1 MAILYGCQLTWMRL
15 DYGRNQATRGNP
27 IRYTRE
33 YKLHAEVSLVQL
45 KLSLSTLP
53 SLCLQESSANANDT
67 NIFCADDA
75 NNKQGLFYMYSGVAR
90 SYRTFETG
98 WGNTHWNWQMSTKDH
113 VAFLLHLAP
122 LYEKLYKRSI
132 LICLLCCKYVC
143 VAKACIPPYWK
154 LTTPPSISV
163 WLSKVNEIKSMV
175 DVIATSN
182 IERNNFIK
190 PGSVGLTLL
199 ALQNIKPWWP
209 VQSIMVPISFPSP
222 NTPPFLPYPPWI
234 KVKV

>member
-1 MAILYGCQLTWMRL
+1 
-15 DYGRNQATRGNP
+15 
-27 IRYTRE
+27 
-33 YKLHAEVSLVQL
+33 
-45 KLSLSTLP
+45 
-53 SLCLQESSANANDT
+53 
-67 NIFCADDA
+67 
-75 NNKQGLFYMYSGVAR
+75 
-90 SYRTFETG
+90 
-98 WGNTHWNWQMSTKDH
+98 MSTKDH

-132 LICLLCCKYVC
+132 LICLLN

-182 IERNNFIK
+182 IERNNFTK

-199 ALQNIKPWWP
+199 ALQNIKP
-209 VQSIMVPISFPSP
+209 
-222 NTPPFLPYPPWI
+222 
-234 KVKV
+234 